1 MKTQKPSKK
10 RVDAIEYTESSGNV
24 FADLG
29 ILNPEEALAKAEIA
43 SKIHDIIKEKKLTQ
57 AKAAKI
63 LEITQPKVSLLL
75 RGYLTDFSLERLLGF
90 LNELGQ
96 DVYISIVPS
105 SNKNHGGTK
114 IGDSPSSSRIAA
126 LGR

>member
-57 AKAAKI
+57 AQAAKI
-63 LEITQPKVSLLL
+63 LEISQRDMIKSCV
-75 RGYLTDFSLERLLGF
+75 
-90 LNELGQ
+90 
-96 DVYISIVPS
+96 
-105 SNKNHGGTK
+105 
-114 IGDSPSSSRIAA
+114 
-126 LGR
+126 